1 MVYDNMTSTT
11 VKALFATSLFA
22 LIATILVSSTP
33 AYAINGH
40 GISYG
45 PEFGGGKLVKYS
57 DGLQINGKTFD
68 ISKFSQKITTQKLY
82 VNGASDISLKIYH
95 HDGSQNIQ
103 HVIVFMNLNGNDPQS
118 YQSNTRIEFDKT
130 NGVSVTDPNGVF
142 KSVTA
147 KATYD
152 TNFMYI
158 SFKIVA
164 QKPMDTTHLIVR
176 AWDKNLSS
184 SQVVVLNA
192 VKIGYL
198 PASFSSMAQ

>member
-1 MVYDNMTSTT
+1 MTSTT
-11 VKALFATSLFA
+11 VKALIATSLFA
-22 LIATILVSSTP
+22 LVATILVSSTP

-40 GISYG
+40 GVSYG
-45 PEFGGGKLVKYS
+45 PEFGGGKLVQYS
-57 DGLQINGKTFD
+57 DGLKINGKSID
-68 ISKFSQKITTQKLY
+68 ISKYSQSIPTQKIY
-82 VNGASDISLKIYH
+82 INNPSDITLKIYH

-103 HVIVFMNLNGNDPQS
+103 HVIVFMNLKGNDPQS

-130 NGVSVTDPNGVF
+130 SGVSVADPNGVF

-152 TNFMYI
+152 TNYMYL

-164 QKPMDTTHLIVR
+164 KNPMDTTHLIIR
-176 AWDKNLSS
+176 AWDRNLSS

-192 VKIGYL
+192 VKIGYM